1 MLDQIRPCLST
12 NAEVR
17 RRSDGT
23 AGIYDAQ
30 AGTSFETTAEQA
42 QLVVLFDGKRSLLE
56 ISAEY
61 MNRHG
66 YVPFAAI
73 DELMWGLID
82 NALLVDPPR
91 NLERM
96 AMVDRS
102 SWVDFLAPRS
112 RLRFKGY
119 WPAPLRAIELI
130 GWPALAVWVV
140 LNLPKQGLG
149 PLDVVLFPLGLVL
162 ALTLRDRFKAAVCG
176 LYGFNPRRTHLVSML
191 GFVHYPAPD
200 DGIIVLMDRR
210 ARFAAHVAALLG
222 SATALAMAW
231 PWAGVWAGAV
241 MVLLLDL
248 CPLVMSSGSELLMTL
263 TRQPHLRHHLR
274 TYVGV
279 PLLKDLFTLKVAR
292 GEGPLF
298 VAGLYAMAWLGCL
311 FFLIFG
317 VGLSTA
323 MRLIELG
330 GSQEGPMQVLAGGG
344 AMFLFALC
352 PIPLM
357 FAAFHLIESAFD
369 SLWPRETGGRQAAG
383 VADMAMFRAIPLFSK
398 LSDADLKAISAQ
410 SKLVHY
416 GAGELIVEEGA
427 PGNTFYSVV
436 SGSVVVA
443 RGAASERARVVAR
456 LGPGDCFGE
465 TAILKDG
472 VRAASV
478 RAATRATVIEV
489 SAAAFEQIVT
499 RVGGVEFASVLRA
512 AGAIGKSKLFK
523 ELPPERLASLASK
536 FVPRLL
542 PAGADVVRFGDPGH
556 EFFLIAKGQ
565 VEVLAGDGKKLTTL
579 GDGDHFGEIAL
590 LRKVPRTATVRTTT
604 ETLVLVLERDV
615 FLSALQAD
623 LALSTRVEAIAAS
636 REASDAPVRAAS

>member
-1 MLDQIRPCLST
+1 MLDQIRPSLLPH
-12 NAEVR
+12 AEVR

-23 AGIYDAQ
+23 DGIYDPQ
-30 AGTSFETTAEQA
+30 TGRSFETTAEQA
-42 QLVVLFDGKRSLLE
+42 HLVALFDGKRSLLE

-66 YVPFAAI
+66 YVPFSAI
-73 DELMWGLID
+73 DELIWGLID
-82 NALLVDPPR
+82 ANLLVDPPR

-102 SWVDFLAPRS
+102 SWVDFLAPSS
-112 RLRFKGY
+112 RLRFKGF
-119 WPAPLRAIELI
+119 WPAPLRALEVL
-130 GWPALAVWVV
+130 GWPALAVWAV
-140 LNLPKQGLG
+140 LNVPKQGLS
-149 PLDVVLFPLGLVL
+149 PLDVLLFPLGLVL

-176 LYGFNPRRTHLVSML
+176 LYGFNPRRTHLVSLL

-200 DGIIVLMDRR
+200 DGVIVLMDRR
-210 ARFAAHVAALLG
+210 ARFGAHLAALLG
-222 SATALAMAW
+222 SSTAVALAS

-248 CPLVMSSGSELLMTL
+248 CPLVASSGSELLMTL

-279 PLLKDLFTLKVAR
+279 PLLKDLFTFKVAR

-298 VAGLYAMAWLGCL
+298 VAGLYAMAWLAVL
-311 FFLIFG
+311 FFLIFS

-330 GSQEGPMQVLAGGG
+330 GTHEGVMQVLAGGG

-369 SLWPRETGGRQAAG
+369 SLWPRETGGRQTAG
-383 VADMAMFRAIPLFSK
+383 AVDTTMFRTIPLFSK
-398 LSDADLKAISAQ
+398 LSEADLKAVAAQ
-410 SKLVHY
+410 SKLVSY
-416 GAGELIVEEGA
+416 GAGELVVEEGS
-427 PGNTFYSVV
+427 PGDTFYSVR

-443 RGAASERARVVAR
+443 RGGTSERARVVAR

-465 TAILKDG
+465 TAMLKDG
-472 VRAASV
+472 VRTASV
-478 RAATRATVIEV
+478 RAVTRTTVIEV
-489 SAAAFEQIVT
+489 SSVAFEQIVS

-523 ELPPERLASLASK
+523 ELPPERLASLSSK
-536 FVPRLL
+536 FVPRSL
-542 PAGADVVRFGDPGH
+542 PAGTDVVKFGDPGH
-556 EFFLIAKGQ
+556 EFFLIARGK
-565 VEVLAGDGKKLTTL
+565 VEVLSSEGKLLTTL

-590 LRKVPRTATVRTTT
+590 LRNMPRTATVRTVAD
-604 ETLVLVLERDV
+604 TLVLVLERDV
-615 FLSALQAD
+615 FLAALQSD
-623 LALSTRVEAIAAS
+623 LALSTRVEQIAQT
-636 REASDAPVRAAS
+636 REPVETPVRAAG